1 MEGGALSD
9 DLNNKLDRLLAAIE
23 KDGIEILSPDEIA
36 SFRELVDVERAY
48 PGAIRSTA
56 RIHHAIQATGFLANG
71 VYGVMKWVAG
81 FAVLYVA
88 WKTGIEEWLQNL
100 MQGGRP

>member
-1 MEGGALSD
+1 MSD
-9 DLNNKLDRLLAAIE
+9 DLNARLDALLKVIE

-36 SFRELVDVERAY
+36 SLREMADVERAY
-48 PGAIRSTA
+48 PGSLRSTA

-81 FAVLYVA
+81 FAVVYVA
-88 WKTGIEEWLQNL
+88 WKTGVEQWVRSI
-100 MQGGRP
+100 MTGGQS